1 MTDHGGPAS
10 QGDHAS
16 TAGCAAMRA
25 LEDRMRDVRDAIHSV
40 EMEGGQVDQATQEQ
54 MAAHAR
60 GEISA
65 EQLKNWVMEHVRQ
78 IADEEG

>member
-1 MTDHGGPAS
+1 
-10 QGDHAS
+10 
-16 TAGCAAMRA
+16 
-25 LEDRMRDVRDAIHSV
+25 MRDVRDAIHSV